1 MIRVQIPYFTPRLMH
16 LHETWEMPIMTGRI
30 IMESTRFDHARYREH
45 LQKSHHIEN
54 FCKTEQ
60 MDETYVESVIT
71 HSETLRRAQDATRLF
86 RTIFQ
91 ILRKLFSKGSAKQ
104 ENVRKT
110 A

>member
-1 MIRVQIPYFTPRLMH
+1 MLPIALYVINQATLPFVDFTL
-16 LHETWEMPIMTGRI
+16 
-30 IMESTRFDHARYREH
+30 
-45 LQKSHHIEN
+45 
-54 FCKTEQ
+54 
-60 MDETYVESVIT
+60 DETYVESVIT
-71 HSETLRRAQDATRLF
+71 HSETLRRAQDAIRLF

>member
-1 MIRVQIPYFTPRLMH
+1 MLPIALYVINQATLPFVDFTL
-16 LHETWEMPIMTGRI
+16 
-30 IMESTRFDHARYREH
+30 
-45 LQKSHHIEN
+45 
-54 FCKTEQ
+54 
-60 MDETYVESVIT
+60 DETYVESVIT